1 MRLTWIAVLAVGCAL
16 AGELTLA
23 EKEEF
28 LRNAKVIRTRDAKGG
43 ITGSIRAT
51 LSDGNLTHDAQI
63 QSIDESK
70 ARFEGTRG
78 VEINFRDTYKF
89 NIAGYRLAKML
100 GIATIPPSVERTY
113 QGKSAAFTW
122 WVDDV
127 LMDEAG
133 RMRQKLTA
141 PDAESWN
148 QQMHRV
154 RVFDQLIF
162 NTDRNL
168 GNLLITKSWELWM
181 IDHTRAFR
189 TSPELLN
196 AKNLVQCDRA
206 LLAEMKKLDLAGMRT
221 AMGGS
226 LTNSEIMGVLKRRD
240 KIVAFFEA
248 SEDRQYTMKPRP

>member
-1 MRLTWIAVLAVGCAL
+1 MRLTCVMVLAAGCAMG
-16 AGELTLA
+16 GELTLS

-43 ITGSIRAT
+43 ITGSLRAT
-51 LSDGNLTHDAQI
+51 LSNGTLTHDAQI

-70 ARFEGTRG
+70 ARFEGSKG

-89 NIAGYRLAKML
+89 NIAGYRLAKLL
-100 GIATIPPSVERTY
+100 GIAVVPPSVERSY
-113 QGKSAAFTW
+113 QGKPAAFTW

-127 LMDEAG
+127 MMDEAA
-133 RMRQKLTA
+133 RLHKKLTA

-154 RVFDQLIF
+154 RVFDQLIY

-168 GNLLITKSWELWM
+168 GNLLIAKDWELWM

-189 TSPELLN
+189 TNPDLLN
-196 AKNLVQCDRA
+196 PKNLVQCDRG
-206 LLAEMKKLDLAGMRT
+206 LLAEMKRLNADGLRE

-226 LTNSEIMGVLKRRD
+226 LTNSEMVAILKRRD

-248 SEDRQYTMKPRP
+248 SDARLYTMKPRP